1 MFGCVVFYARVT
13 FNLLESYIVNTI
25 IAVFTIIILLIV
37 LAFEI
42 EFCDFVIRN
51 GKNKNKK
58 REERAKEKEQ

>member
-1 MFGCVVFYARVT
+1 MFGCVVFYACVT
-13 FNLLESYIVNTI
+13 FNLLQSYHIVKTI

-42 EFCDFVIRN
+42 EFCDFVFRN
-51 GKNKNKK
+51 GKNKK